1 MTLHQTLQSTLE
13 QWKEISGL
21 DYCLMTLEKKVE
33 ISTADKKLPSEKK
46 LQEFL
51 DSSSLTC
58 SYSAVHLFKIHS
70 ARVPVYLLVVWG
82 RSIQAQTIGELA
94 VCQIESHL
102 AAYREKTDKT
112 AFMQKLLLG
121 TYNSVEAYTK
131 AKKLYI
137 SVQAR
142 RAVLLAET
150 KNGKDES
157 VLATVRNLFSA
168 KSKDFIT
175 SFDNNTLVII
185 KELRSTDTE
194 KVLEETALVLV
205 DMLNTEAMTPAWV
218 SYSGIAENLEE
229 LQTAYQEART
239 ALEVGKIFNS
249 QKNTF
254 GYNQLGIGRLLY
266 QIPLPICKMFID
278 EIFQEHDLD
287 SLDEETLRIIETF
300 FKNNLNLSE
309 TSRQLY
315 IHRNTL
321 VYRLEKIQKKFNLD
335 IRTFE
340 DALTLKIAMMVADYM
355 KYTKQHPS

>member
-1 MTLHQTLQSTLE
+1 
-13 QWKEISGL
+13 
-21 DYCLMTLEKKVE
+21 
-33 ISTADKKLPSEKK
+33 
-46 LQEFL
+46 
-51 DSSSLTC
+51 
-58 SYSAVHLFKIHS
+58 
-70 ARVPVYLLVVWG
+70 
-82 RSIQAQTIGELA
+82 
-94 VCQIESHL
+94 
-102 AAYREKTDKT
+102 
-112 AFMQKLLLG
+112 
-121 TYNSVEAYTK
+121 
-131 AKKLYI
+131 
-137 SVQAR
+137 
-142 RAVLLAET
+142 
-150 KNGKDES
+150 
-157 VLATVRNLFSA
+157 
-168 KSKDFIT
+168 
-175 SFDNNTLVII
+175 
-185 KELRSTDTE
+185 
-194 KVLEETALVLV
+194 
-205 DMLNTEAMTPAWV
+205 MTPAWV